1 MDYIVIIRVQRIPTL
16 ERQQADIPRSGH
28 AKVEGDNQLAA
39 VVGDQAV
46 SAFEPRLIKQVD
58 LATDKRMAWSRRT
71 PNDTSDPHAR
81 LQPHELSQGDRVLKP
96 DDPVEVRLAG
106 HGESPAA
113 DPAWLV
119 KGVGVGGQTALEPA
133 WKWTSSVAMIKPA
146 YRWFVG
152 YGGR

>member
-1 MDYIVIIRVQRIPTL
+1 MHHVVIALVQRIPTL

-58 LATDKRMAWSRRT
+58 LATDKRMAWSRRN
-71 PNDTSDPHAR
+71 PHDASDSDAR

-106 HGESPAA
+106 HGEGPAT

-119 KGVGVGGQTALEPA
+119 EGVGVGGQAALEPA
-133 WKWTSSVAMIKPA
+133 LEVHLEPRHDQTFFSSMNLA
-146 YRWFVG
+146 
-152 YGGR
+152 